1 MRAKAWMVS
10 VGAALA
16 LALTA
21 GAVWSQIGAATHTA
35 DNGKALLAALG
46 GPFSLTDQRGRAV
59 TDRDFHG
66 RVVALFFGYTFC
78 PDICPTDLQ
87 IVAEALDKLGP
98 RADGVQPLFI
108 TIDPQRDSPAQLAE
122 FTTMFSPRILGLTG
136 TPEQIADAAKRYRAY
151 YARAKGGDGDAYTMD
166 HSAFLYLLD
175 RQGKVAEVL
184 PHATPADRVA
194 AALTALLDQP
204 AAAASPAANLA
215 H

>member
-1 MRAKAWMVS
+1 MRAKAWVGS

-16 LALTA
+16 LVLAA
-21 GAVWSQIGAATHTA
+21 GAVWSQIGSAQHAA

-66 RVVALFFGYTFC
+66 RVVVLFFGYTFC

-87 IVAEALDKLGP
+87 IVAEALDRLGP
-98 RADGVQPLFI
+98 RADGVQPLFV

-122 FTTMFSPRILGLTG
+122 FTALFSPRIVGLTG
-136 TPEQIADAAKRYRAY
+136 TPEQIAAAAKRYRVY
-151 YARAKGGDGDAYTMD
+151 YAKAKGGDGDAYTMD
-166 HSAFLYLLD
+166 HSAFFYLLD

-184 PHATPADRVA
+184 PHATPADRLA
-194 AALTALLDQP
+194 AALINLLDQKP
-204 AAAASPAANLA
+204 GLQS
-215 H
+215 

>member
-1 MRAKAWMVS
+1 MRAKTWMWG
-10 VGAALA
+10 VGAVLA

-87 IVAEALDKLGP
+87 ILAEALDRLGP
-98 RADGVQPLFI
+98 RADGVQPLFV
-108 TIDPQRDSPAQLAE
+108 TIDPQRDTAAQLAE
-122 FTTMFSPRILGLTG
+122 FTALFSPRILGLTG
-136 TPEQIADAAKRYRAY
+136 TPAQIDEAAKRYRVY
-151 YARAKGGDGDAYTMD
+151 YAKANGSDGDAYTMD

-175 RQGKVAEVL
+175 RQGKVADVL

-194 AALTALLDQP
+194 VALTALLDQP
-204 AAAASPAANLA
+204 AAAASLA
-215 H
+215 R

>member
-1 MRAKAWMVS
+1 MRAKTWMWGA
-10 VGAALA
+10 GAALA

-21 GAVWSQIGAATHTA
+21 GALWSQIGAATHTA

-46 GPFSLTDQRGRAV
+46 GPFSLTDQNGRAV

-87 IVAEALDKLGP
+87 ILAEALDKLGP
-98 RADGVQPLFI
+98 RADGVQPLFV
-108 TIDPQRDSPAQLAE
+108 TIDPQRDTPAQLAE

-136 TPEQIADAAKRYRAY
+136 PPEQIADAAKRYRAY
-151 YARAKGGDGDAYTMD
+151 YARAMGDDGDAYTMD

-175 RQGKVAEVL
+175 RQGKLAEVL

-194 AALTALLDQP
+194 AALTNLLDQKP
-204 AAAASPAANLA
+204 GPQS
-215 H
+215 